1 MQSGS
6 GSGRRRR
13 SRSFLPV
20 NARERRKRQGGGVG
34 STLESRQRPTSEGN
48 FDPSSTST
56 GGPARP
62 RLPACLPVP
71 GASHPIFAWPRNS
84 VGRTPIPEV
93 GRFLN
98 GPQILP
104 RLLSS
109 CLPLNVARRF
119 SLFLGERVF
128 QFLPCRPPRW
138 WDRGRRQTDGGQR
151 HAGHAAFG
159 AAAISASAVAVHPL
173 DTVKHSSSFQASALT
188 HLTSLCCCTV
198 AFSRSNFGIC
208 AVFPCICSWAPAVGG
223 PAQAASGPVG
233 LVGCSGT

>member
-84 VGRTPIPEV
+84 VGRTPIPE
-93 GRFLN
+93 
-98 GPQILP
+98 
-104 RLLSS
+104 
-109 CLPLNVARRF
+109 
-119 SLFLGERVF
+119 
-128 QFLPCRPPRW
+128 FLPCRPPRW

-173 DTVKHSSSFQASALT
+173 DTVKHSSSFQLGSGSWWT
-188 HLTSLCCCTV
+188 GSGRFWPC
-198 AFSRSNFGIC
+198 RFGRLLRD
-208 AVFPCICSWAPAVGG
+208 VGRKKIRRD
-223 PAQAASGPVG
+223 
-233 LVGCSGT
+233 

>member
-173 DTVKHSSSFQASALT
+173 DTVKHSSSFQLGSGSWWT
-188 HLTSLCCCTV
+188 GSGRFWPC
-198 AFSRSNFGIC
+198 RFGRLLRD
-208 AVFPCICSWAPAVGG
+208 VGRKKIRRD
-223 PAQAASGPVG
+223 
-233 LVGCSGT
+233 